1 MTRSLKKALIHY
13 GFTDVGIE
21 RVISNRKAVQDA
33 RAIKR
38 REDINRDLAP
48 ALAARDQRNIGYA
61 ARDLTGAAM
70 GDPPVGFS
78 ALDRRGADGR

>member
-1 MTRSLKKALIHY
+1 MTKN
-13 GFTDVGIE
+13 V
-21 RVISNRKAVQDA
+21 RVVSNRKAAQDA

-38 REDINRDLAP
+38 REIINRELAP
-48 ALAARDQRNIGYA
+48 ALAARDRRNVGYA

-78 ALDRRGADGR
+78 ALDRRGSHQ